1 MEASGFRQIRR
12 HSAKLRAQQNV
23 YSNAQKTMIGTALN
37 ALQDQKRQTAKGFRQ
52 THSGIQQQK
61 SHKIGMETNGFLR
74 ISVLTTLRQAILNV
88 ISNAGST
95 TLGTEASALQ
105 TLRQLRA
112 QDFRLMQSG
121 TAFRI

>member
-1 MEASGFRQIRR
+1 
-12 HSAKLRAQQNV
+12 
-23 YSNAQKTMIGTALN
+23 
-37 ALQDQKRQTAKGFRQ
+37 
-52 THSGIQQQK
+52 
-61 SHKIGMETNGFLR
+61 METNGFLR